1 MKNIASVVISNCTR
15 EFDKEYHYIIPDE
28 IKENIKPGMRVI
40 VPFGRTNMLKEAYVL
55 DILDSSSW
63 DKLKS
68 IKKLIDEEPVLS
80 RNMLELSS
88 WMKDRYICTYHD
100 AIKCMLPAGIGVKAY
115 RIAVLERF
123 SGNSVT
129 NINASENF
137 KISISENE
145 KKIIEA
151 LLECGN
157 ECELKDLKNKVD
169 VKSFQ
174 RYINTLKSKG
184 VISIREEYTARVKEK
199 FIRVAYSTLPKEEV
213 IEIIEGNKLKRI
225 QQIKVMEILMDNE
238 YVAVHDVVRFAGV
251 SPGVLD
257 TLKKYG
263 YIDFKEIEVKRD
275 PFKDTYYESTI
286 PLKLSE
292 EQNEALKILTNSI
305 DEGRYDEYLLH
316 GVTGS
321 GKTEVYM
328 QLIHYVIQQGKEAIV
343 LVPEIS
349 LTPQMVKRFKGRFE
363 NDVAVLHS
371 RLSLGE
377 RYDQWRL
384 IQAGKKKV
392 VIGARS
398 AVFAPLENIGLII
411 IDEEHEGSYKSEI
424 TPKYHAA
431 DIARHICKQHEG
443 IVLLGSATPSI
454 ETYYRA
460 KQGEISLLEMKERV
474 NNALMPAVELV
485 DMREELNQGNRS
497 VFSRKLSEEISKNTK
512 LDQQTMLFLN
522 RRGYASFVLCRNC
535 GYVVKCINCSITLTY
550 HAIGERLTCHYCGY
564 TMKSPKEC
572 PKCKS
577 KHIRHFGLGTQKL
590 EEEVKKQF
598 PESTVI
604 RMDSDTTGYKNSHAD
619 ILGKFRDQNINMMV
633 GTQMIAK
640 GHDFPNVTLVGVM
653 AADGMLNLAD
663 YRASEKTFQLLTQV
677 AGRAGRGSLP
687 GRVVIQSY
695 NIDDFSILAACKQD
709 YQSFY
714 DQEIIIRKEMGYPP
728 FTNIAL
734 VVMSGANDKT
744 VQQSSK
750 VVKDMIYKYFR
761 KNNVDKVQYEVLGPL
776 KPPISKIKNKYRW
789 RLVIKSNDMD
799 VLIKI
804 LRETAD
810 EFYREKSKST
820 VDLGIDIDPINM
832 L

>member
-1 MKNIASVVISNCTR
+1 
-15 EFDKEYHYIIPDE
+15 
-28 IKENIKPGMRVI
+28 
-40 VPFGRTNMLKEAYVL
+40 
-55 DILDSSSW
+55 
-63 DKLKS
+63 
-68 IKKLIDEEPVLS
+68 
-80 RNMLELSS
+80 
-88 WMKDRYICTYHD
+88 
-100 AIKCMLPAGIGVKAY
+100 MLP
-115 RIAVLERF
+115 
-123 SGNSVT
+123 
-129 NINASENF
+129 
-137 KISISENE
+137 
-145 KKIIEA
+145 
-151 LLECGN
+151 
-157 ECELKDLKNKVD
+157 
-169 VKSFQ
+169 
-174 RYINTLKSKG
+174 
-184 VISIREEYTARVKEK
+184 
-199 FIRVAYSTLPKEEV
+199 
-213 IEIIEGNKLKRI
+213 
-225 QQIKVMEILMDNE
+225 
-238 YVAVHDVVRFAGV
+238 
-251 SPGVLD
+251 
-257 TLKKYG
+257 
-263 YIDFKEIEVKRD
+263 
-275 PFKDTYYESTI
+275 
-286 PLKLSE
+286 
-292 EQNEALKILTNSI
+292 
-305 DEGRYDEYLLH
+305 
-316 GVTGS
+316 
-321 GKTEVYM
+321 
-328 QLIHYVIQQGKEAIV
+328 
-343 LVPEIS
+343 
-349 LTPQMVKRFKGRFE
+349 
-363 NDVAVLHS
+363 
-371 RLSLGE
+371 
-377 RYDQWRL
+377 
-384 IQAGKKKV
+384 
-392 VIGARS
+392 
-398 AVFAPLENIGLII
+398 
-411 IDEEHEGSYKSEI
+411 
-424 TPKYHAA
+424 
-431 DIARHICKQHEG
+431 
-443 IVLLGSATPSI
+443 
-454 ETYYRA
+454 
-460 KQGEISLLEMKERV
+460 
-474 NNALMPAVELV
+474 
-485 DMREELNQGNRS
+485 
-497 VFSRKLSEEISKNTK
+497 
-512 LDQQTMLFLN
+512 
-522 RRGYASFVLCRNC
+522 C

-761 KNNVDKVQYEVLGPL
+761 KNNIDKVQYEVLGPL

>member
-1 MKNIASVVISNCTR
+1 MIRITDNWGNEFHGATFDIRVSADKTPPAVTELKVATEETLKIK
-15 EFDKEYHYIIPDE
+15 FDKNVSFSKNNVEVLNADGSINSSINITVTGSDMEYTI
-28 IKENIKPGMRVI
+28 NLG
-40 VPFGRTNMLKEAYVL
+40 TNMRGKSILVKIKNVEDKSLIPNKLVLYTAVL
-55 DILDSSSW
+55 DV
-63 DKLKS
+63 
-68 IKKLIDEEPVLS
+68 IDMEKP
-80 RNMLELSS
+80 
-88 WMKDRYICTYHD
+88 Y
-100 AIKCMLPAGIGVKAY
+100 
-115 RIAVLERF
+115 
-123 SGNSVT
+123 VT
-129 NINASENF
+129 
-137 KISISENE
+137 KIT
-145 KKIIEA
+145 KKIIPGGEQSIYVFFNEKVSGTA
-151 LLECGN
+151 LV
-157 ECELKDLKNKVD
+157 KDNY
-169 VKSFQ
+169 F
-174 RYINTLKSKG
+174 IN
-184 VISIREEYTARVKEK
+184 
-199 FIRVAYSTLPKEEV
+199 
-213 IEIIEGNKLKRI
+213 
-225 QQIKVMEILMDNE
+225 D
-238 YVAVHDVVRFAGV
+238 AG
-251 SPGVLD
+251 
-257 TLKKYG
+257 T
-263 YIDFKEIEVKRD
+263 
-275 PFKDTYYESTI
+275 
-286 PLKLSE
+286 
-292 EQNEALKILTNSI
+292 
-305 DEGRYDEYLLH
+305 
-316 GVTGS
+316 
-321 GKTEVYM
+321 M
-328 QLIHYVIQQGKEAIV
+328 
-343 LVPEIS
+343 
-349 LTPQMVKRFKGRFE
+349 
-363 NDVAVLHS
+363 
-371 RLSLGE
+371 
-377 RYDQWRL
+377 
-384 IQAGKKKV
+384 KKV
-392 VIGARS
+392 T
-398 AVFAPLENIGLII
+398 N
-411 IDEEHEGSYKSEI
+411 
-424 TPKYHAA
+424 
-431 DIARHICKQHEG
+431 
-443 IVLLGSATPSI
+443 TPSI

-761 KNNVDKVQYEVLGPL
+761 KNNIDKVQYEVLGPL